1 MSDPGIYMKR
11 LRIVPLT
18 ALLIAGLMSAAAV
31 QAQALSDAAR
41 ACLKVTDDTQRL
53 ACFDREIGRLVA
65 RGGPAASAA
74 PAAAAAAPP
83 ANVPAADSAADFG
96 VKGSVV
102 ARKQDEAKPQIDSLD
117 AKVTSVSTRPHGER
131 VVTLDNG
138 QVWVELSAAAYFP
151 VKAGDQI
158 SIQSGSLNSFRL
170 QLKGR
175 STLVR
180 RVQ

>member
-1 MSDPGIYMKR
+1 MKR
-11 LRIVPLT
+11 SRIIPFA
-18 ALLIAGLMSAAAV
+18 ALLIAGLMSAAAA

-41 ACLKVTDDTQRL
+41 ACLKVADDTQRL

-65 RGGPAASAA
+65 HGGTAASAA
-74 PAAAAAAPP
+74 PAAVASAPASARP
-83 ANVPAADSAADFG
+83 ANVPTADPSADFG
-96 VKGSVV
+96 VKGSAV
-102 ARKQDEAKPQIDSLD
+102 ARKQDEGKPQIDNLD
-117 AKVTSVSTRPHGER
+117 ATVTNVSTRPHGER

-151 VKAGDQI
+151 VKAGDKI
-158 SIQSGSLNSFRL
+158 SIQAGSLNSYRL